1 MHKYNSSIM
10 LTSVFAV
17 VIFRAAFKTLVILA
31 PLLGVTWLL
40 GFFSIHSKSLVF
52 QYLFAVVN
60 SFQVTVT
67 QLIKLC
73 TKSKSWVG
81 VGGGGLGVG
90 GREEEIITENV
101 HYKIE
106 ICGHL
111 YLYALQKRYHPLEM
125 VLLSL
130 KG

>member
-1 MHKYNSSIM
+1 MHKYHSSIM

-60 SFQVTVT
+60 SFQVTAT
-67 QLIKLC
+67 QLIKLY

-81 VGGGGLGVG
+81 VGVG
-90 GREEEIITENV
+90 GWGSWGGRRR
-101 HYKIE
+101 
-106 ICGHL
+106 L
-111 YLYALQKRYHPLEM
+111 
-125 VLLSL
+125 
-130 KG
+130 

>member
-1 MHKYNSSIM
+1 M

-40 GFFSIHSKSLVF
+40 GFISIHSKSLVF

-81 VGGGGLGVG
+81 VGVG
-90 GREEEIITENV
+90 GRGEGGGDYYGKCLLQDRNFWLFDVSMYFTETVPSITEKW
-101 HYKIE
+101 YSF
-106 ICGHL
+106 HL
-111 YLYALQKRYHPLEM
+111 KD
-125 VLLSL
+125 
-130 KG
+130 K